1 MNAPLRVP
9 PDDVPT
15 LTEVVRPSE
24 LVEPLE
30 APLAGHVGHAGP
42 GSVDE
47 ERLTLQILWDVGAR
61 ADALLESGLRT
72 HLPPMLAQ
80 MAEQLTEQLLPVLR
94 AELSAG
100 LADVVREA
108 ISREIERSRRG

>member
-24 LVEPLE
+24 LVESLE
-30 APLAGHVGHAGP
+30 VPVPGPAGHA
-42 GSVDE
+42 SIDE

-72 HLPPMLAQ
+72 HLPPML
-80 MAEQLTEQLLPVLR
+80 EQLVEQLLPVLR

-108 ISREIERSRRG
+108 IAQEIERSRGR